1 MAMPSSLLWAVDIC
15 GRVYTL
21 STVGQYWELY
31 KDTQLEFKRVS
42 AVKQCCWGIAC
53 DHQVYTYVFSG
64 DVPIRYQEETYENQ
78 VWQVQYLCDTAAA
91 WPDSTSCISCL
102 GVFFSL
108 ADWAVLFVFIFY
120 QKFLKSTYMCQIP
133 GYLLIFKFPNELHF
147 PAPSKSNASV
157 NSTCSVWAISDWSIH
172 PFHWLV
178 YISPFLSDK
187 YTIPL
192 RKCSM

>member
-1 MAMPSSLLWAVDIC
+1 MAMPSSLLWAVDIF

-21 STVGQYWELY
+21 STVGQYWELC

-78 VWQVQYLCDTAAA
+78 VWQVQYLSHGHGLDWQHILHQLSVCFSHRRIDQLHLFSFFTRSF
-91 WPDSTSCISCL
+91 W
-102 GVFFSL
+102 GVHIG
-108 ADWAVLFVFIFY
+108 ATY
-120 QKFLKSTYMCQIP
+120 QVILVV
-133 GYLLIFKFPNELHF
+133 FKFPKELHF
-147 PAPSKSNASV
+147 PTPIKTMPVWTPA
-157 NSTCSVWAISDWSIH
+157 CFVWAISHWSIH
-172 PFHWLV
+172 PFHSV
-178 YISPFLSDK
+178 VSISPFLSDK

-192 RKCSM
+192 RKCPM